1 MSQDAMSAKQQE
13 ILEYI
18 KESILKRG
26 YPPAVREICQA
37 VHLKST
43 SSVHSHLAA
52 LEEKGYIR
60 RDPTKPR
67 TIEILDDT
75 FNFNRREMVNIPVV
89 GTVAAGEPLLAQE
102 GELSPLEVTTGIFR
116 CLRDNADVC
125 TVTLGPYGDKEFA
138 ARLIS
143 VGRERCL
150 SSYARYFAGA
160 TRRQLEF
167 YYAFVSAGC
176 IGLLERW
183 LAEGMTVPAEE
194 MAAMAEGVMM
204 KGIGF
209 LEEK

>member
-1 MSQDAMSAKQQE
+1 MEKLDHRYRVTRMLIRRAFTDLLGQKP
-13 ILEYI
+13 I
-18 KESILKRG
+18 ESI
-26 YPPAVREICQA
+26 
-37 VHLKST
+37 
-43 SSVHSHLAA
+43 SVKELCA
-52 LEEKGYIR
+52 
-60 RDPTKPR
+60 
-67 TIEILDDT
+67 
-75 FNFNRREMVNIPVV
+75 
-89 GTVAAGEPLLAQE
+89 AAGINRGTFYGHYQDLYDLRRQMEEEMMADFQKAMEPLLAQE

>member
-1 MSQDAMSAKQQE
+1 MAGNSFNYSDIRFADIQMLRYRLHGFDGLSLRQKQYVYCLSQATLYGRDITFDQFGKYNLK
-13 ILEYI
+13 IRKTLEAIYTDGAI
-18 KESILKRG
+18 D
-26 YPPAVREICQA
+26 
-37 VHLKST
+37 H
-43 SSVHSHLAA
+43 
-52 LEEKGYIR
+52 
-60 RDPTKPR
+60 
-67 TIEILDDT
+67 
-75 FNFNRREMVNIPVV
+75 
-89 GTVAAGEPLLAQE
+89 
-102 GELSPLEVTTGIFR
+102 
-116 CLRDNADVC
+116 
-125 TVTLGPYGDKEFA
+125 GDKEFA